1 MLEFWRK
8 KGSIAY
14 RRVKQVKKG
23 ERKEERS
30 DTAHPLQKASID
42 KMKEG
47 KRNFE
52 TTFTQLT
59 CDTEVTSTVVIELPK
74 TTFKHYFVE
83 QTRTD
88 DIIENSNIIDLLK
101 WMIKLK
107 SNNTN

>member
-1 MLEFWRK
+1 MNWIPWHNVLGGDASLSGVMLEFWRK

-52 TTFTQLT
+52 TTFTQSLL
-59 CDTEVTSTVVIELPK
+59 VTLRSRRQLLLNCLK
-74 TTFKHYFVE
+74 QH
-83 QTRTD
+83 
-88 DIIENSNIIDLLK
+88 SNIISLNK
-101 WMIKLK
+101 QGQMI
-107 SNNTN
+107 S

>member
-1 MLEFWRK
+1 MLHCLESCWNFWRK

-52 TTFTQLT
+52 TTFTQSLL
-59 CDTEVTSTVVIELPK
+59 VTLRSRRQLLLNCLK
-74 TTFKHYFVE
+74 QH
-83 QTRTD
+83 
-88 DIIENSNIIDLLK
+88 SNIISLNK
-101 WMIKLK
+101 QGQMI
-107 SNNTN
+107 S